1 VTAGVPPEATI
12 LQEGQMTV
20 ATAKLDTSHASFR
33 EAGYWLDKTVDQLL
47 AEAAA
52 RSPDKIAIVADRAN
66 RERAPRLTYRELE
79 NLADRA
85 ASSLLRLGIERG
97 DIVTV
102 QLPNWWE
109 FVVIAFACSRI
120 GAVMNPVM
128 PILRERELTYILNFC
143 QAKVFIVPKI
153 YRGFDYAAMAQGM
166 RADLPHLKQV
176 IVVDGEG
183 ETSFERM
190 LLSSEPDKLPPGL
203 RPDDMAVLMF
213 TSGTTGEPKGVMH
226 TSNSLIACCK
236 ALSER
241 FGLDSS
247 DVLLV
252 ASPVGHMTGY
262 AAIVLLSVYLGGTMI
277 LQDIWEAKR
286 GVSLMAREGVT
297 YTAASTPFLSDICD
311 VVKAGAPHPKNLR
324 SFLCGGAPI
333 PSVLIERAADELGLK
348 VCSLW
353 GMTEVLSGTL
363 TEPARAAEKSAST
376 DGRSL
381 EGMEVRI
388 VDTEGRPVPAGQS
401 GRLLVRGAQMF
412 KGYYKRPELPTFDS
426 DGWFD
431 SGDLAYMDNDGYIR
445 ISGRVKDILIR
456 GGENVPVAEIEN
468 LLYKHPAV
476 AAVAVVG
483 FPDARL
489 GERGCAFIVPR
500 DGSTIDLA
508 AVRTYLSDAKMA
520 KQFWPERVEV
530 VAELPRT
537 ASGKIQK
544 FKLREIATTFAETK

>member
-1 VTAGVPPEATI
+1 
-12 LQEGQMTV
+12 MTV
-20 ATAKLDTSHASFR
+20 AAAKLDTSHASFR
-33 EAGYWLDKTVDQLL
+33 EAGYWLDKTIDQLL
-47 AEAAA
+47 TEATAKT
-52 RSPDKIAIVADRAN
+52 PDKVAIVADRAD
-66 RERAPRLTYRELE
+66 REQAPRLTYRELE
-79 NLADRA
+79 ALADRA
-85 ASSLLRLGIERG
+85 ANSLQRFGVARG

-109 FVVIAFACSRI
+109 FVVTAFACSKI

-128 PILRERELTYILNFC
+128 PILRERELLYILNFC
-143 QAKVFIVPKI
+143 QAKVFIVPKS
-153 YRGFDYAAMAQGM
+153 YRGFDYAAMARDM
-166 RADLPHLKQV
+166 RADLPHLKHV

-183 ETSFERM
+183 DTSFERM
-190 LLSSEPDKLPPGL
+190 LLSSEADKLPCGL

-236 ALSER
+236 ALSGR

-277 LQDIWEAKR
+277 LQDVWEARR
-286 GVSLMAREGVT
+286 GVGLMAREGVT

-311 VVKAGAPHPKNLR
+311 AVNTGAAQPKGLR

-363 TEPARAAEKSAST
+363 TEPARAADKSATT

-381 EGMEVRI
+381 EGMEIRI
-388 VDTEGRPVPAGQS
+388 VDLEGRPVPPGQS

-412 KGYYKRPELPTFDS
+412 KGYYKRPELPTFDG

-431 SGDLAYMDNDGYIR
+431 SGDLAYMDRDGYIR

-456 GGENVPVAEIEN
+456 GGENVPVVEIEN

-476 AAVAVVG
+476 AAVALVG
-483 FPDARL
+483 IPDARL

-500 DGSTIDLA
+500 SGSAIDLA
-508 AVRTYLSDAKMA
+508 TVQAYLSEARMA

-544 FKLREIATTFAETK
+544 FKLREIAAAFADAK

>member
-1 VTAGVPPEATI
+1 MTAAAVKRDA
-12 LQEGQMTV
+12 
-20 ATAKLDTSHASFR
+20 SHERFR

-47 AEAAA
+47 TEAVAK
-52 RSPDKIAIVADRAN
+52 SPNKVSIVADRAD
-66 RERAPRLTYRELE
+66 RAQSRRLTYKELDD
-79 NLADRA
+79 LAHRA
-85 ASSLLRLGIERG
+85 ATSLLRLGVGRG
-97 DIVTV
+97 DVVTV

-109 FVVIAFACSRI
+109 FVVTAFACSKI

-128 PILRERELTYILNFC
+128 PILRERELTYILKFC
-143 QAKVFIVPKI
+143 NAKVFIVPKA

-166 RADLPHLKQV
+166 RGDLPDLKQV
-176 IVVDGEG
+176 IVVDDEG
-183 ETSFERM
+183 ESSFERM
-190 LLSSEPDKLPPGL
+190 LLAAEPEKLPSGVG
-203 RPDDMAVLMF
+203 PDDMSVIMF

-236 ALSER
+236 ALTTR

-277 LQDIWEAKR
+277 LQDVWEPKH
-286 GVSLMAREGVT
+286 GVDLMSQEGVT
-297 YTAASTPFLSDICD
+297 YTAASTPFLSDICE
-311 VVKAGAPHPKNLR
+311 VVKAGAPRPKSLR

-333 PSVLIERAADELGLK
+333 PSVLIERAANELSLK

-363 TEPARAAEKSAST
+363 TEPSRAAEKSAST
-376 DGRSL
+376 DGRPQD
-381 EGMEVRI
+381 GMEVRI
-388 VDTEGRPVPAGQS
+388 VDFDGKLLPAGQS
-401 GRLLVRGAQMF
+401 GRLLVRGSQMF
-412 KGYYKRPELPTFDS
+412 KGYYKRPDLQTFDGE
-426 DGWFD
+426 GWFD
-431 SGDLAYMDNDGYIR
+431 SGDLAYMDEDGYIR

-456 GGENVPVAEIEN
+456 GGENVPVVEIEN

-476 AAVAVVG
+476 AGVAVVG

-489 GERGCAFIVPR
+489 GERGCAFVVTRP
-500 DGSTIDLA
+500 GATIDLA
-508 AVRTYLSDAKMA
+508 AVQNYLGDAKMA

-530 VAELPRT
+530 VTELPRT

-544 FKLREIATTFAETK
+544 FKLKEIAAAFANAK

>member
-1 VTAGVPPEATI
+1 
-12 LQEGQMTV
+12 MTV
-20 ATAKLDTSHASFR
+20 AAARNDASYANFR

-47 AEAAA
+47 TEAVA
-52 RSPDKIAIVADRAN
+52 RAPDKVAIVADRAD
-66 RERAPRLTYRELE
+66 REQAPRFTYKELE
-79 NLADRA
+79 ELADRA
-85 ASSLLRLGIERG
+85 ASSLVRLGVGRG
-97 DIVTV
+97 DVVTV

-109 FVVIAFACSRI
+109 FVVTAFACSKI

-128 PILRERELTYILNFC
+128 PILRERELLYILNFC
-143 QAKVFIVPKI
+143 QAKVFIVPKA
-153 YRGFDYAAMAQGM
+153 YRGFDYGAMALAM
-166 RADLPHLKQV
+166 RADLPHLKHV
-176 IVVDGEG
+176 IVADGED
-183 ETSFERM
+183 ETSFDRT
-190 LLSSEPDKLPPGL
+190 LLAAEPDRLPPGL

-236 ALSER
+236 ALSGR
-241 FGLDSS
+241 FGLDST

-277 LQDIWEAKR
+277 LQDIWEARR
-286 GVSLMAREGVT
+286 GVGLMAREGVT

-311 VVKAGAPHPKNLR
+311 AVQAGAPQPKSLR

-333 PSVLIERAADELGLK
+333 PSVLIDRAAEELGLK

-363 TEPARAAEKSAST
+363 TEPARAAEKSAGT

-381 EGMEVRI
+381 EGMEVKV
-388 VDTEGRPVPAGQS
+388 VDTEGKVLPPGES

-412 KGYYKRPELPTFDS
+412 KGYYKRPELQTFDS
-426 DGWFD
+426 EGWFD
-431 SGDLAYMDNDGYIR
+431 SGDLAYMDKEGYIR

-456 GGENVPVAEIEN
+456 GGENVPVVEIEN

-476 AAVAVVG
+476 SAVAVVG
-483 FPDARL
+483 FPDSRL

-500 DGSTIDLA
+500 EGSRIDLA
-508 AVRTYLSDAKMA
+508 AVQAYLGEAKMA

-544 FKLREIATTFAETK
+544 FKLRELAADLGNAR

>member
-226 TSNSLIACCK
+226 TSNSLTACCK
-236 ALSER
+236 ALSGR
-241 FGLDSS
+241 FGLDST

-500 DGSTIDLA
+500 GGSTIDLA

-544 FKLREIATTFAETK
+544 FKLREIATSFAETK

>member
-1 VTAGVPPEATI
+1 MTAA
-12 LQEGQMTV
+12 
-20 ATAKLDTSHASFR
+20 AAKRDSSPASFR
-33 EAGYWLDKTVDQLL
+33 EAGYWLDKSVDQLL
-47 AEAAA
+47 TEAVAKT
-52 RSPDKIAIVADRAN
+52 PDKVSIVADRAD
-66 RERAPRLTYRELE
+66 REQAVRLTYRELE
-79 NLADRA
+79 SRANRA
-85 ASSLLRLGIERG
+85 ATSLLRLGVGRG

-109 FVVIAFACSRI
+109 FVVTAFACSKI

-128 PILRERELTYILNFC
+128 PILRERELVYILNFC
-143 QAKVFIVPKI
+143 KAKVFIVPKT

-166 RADLPHLKQV
+166 RGDLPDLQHV
-176 IVVDGEG
+176 IVVDGDG
-183 ETSFERM
+183 PDSFERA
-190 LLSSEPDKLPPGL
+190 LLASDPGKLPPGL
-203 RPDDMAVLMF
+203 APDDMSVLMF

-236 ALSER
+236 ALTGR

-247 DVLLV
+247 DVMLV

-277 LQDIWEAKR
+277 LQDVWEAKH

-297 YTAASTPFLSDICD
+297 YTAASTPFLGDICEA
-311 VVKAGAPHPKNLR
+311 VKAGAPHPKDLR

-333 PSVLIERAADELGLK
+333 PSVLIERAANELGLK

-353 GMTEVLSGTL
+353 GMTEILSGTL
-363 TEPARAAEKSAST
+363 TEPSRAGEKSATT
-376 DGRSL
+376 DGRAL
-381 EGMEVRI
+381 DGMEVRI
-388 VDTEGRPVPAGQS
+388 VDPDGKPMPAGQS

-412 KGYYKRPELPTFDS
+412 KGYYKRPELQTFDGE
-426 DGWFD
+426 GWFD
-431 SGDLAYMDNDGYIR
+431 SGDLAYMDEDGYIR

-456 GGENVPVAEIEN
+456 GGENVPVVEVEN

-476 AAVAVVG
+476 AAVALVG

-500 DGSTIDLA
+500 PGSTIDLA
-508 AVRTYLSDAKMA
+508 AVQAYLSDCKMA
-520 KQFWPERVEV
+520 KQFWPERVE
-530 VAELPRT
+530 AIADLPRT

-544 FKLREIATTFAETK
+544 FKLKEIAAAFAETK

>member
-1 VTAGVPPEATI
+1 
-12 LQEGQMTV
+12 MTV
-20 ATAKLDTSHASFR
+20 VAAMRDASHAGFR
-33 EAGYWLDKTVDQLL
+33 QAGYWLDKTVDQLL
-47 AEAAA
+47 TEAVA
-52 RSPDKIAIVADRAN
+52 RTPDKIAIVADRAD
-66 RERAPRLTYRELE
+66 RDQAPRFTYRQL
-79 NLADRA
+79 NDLADRA
-85 ASSLLRLGIERG
+85 ASSLLRLGVGRG
-97 DIVTV
+97 DVVTV

-109 FVVIAFACSRI
+109 FVVTAFACSKI

-128 PILRERELTYILNFC
+128 PILRERELLYILNFC
-143 QAKVFIVPKI
+143 EAKVFIVPKT

-166 RADLPHLKQV
+166 RAELPHLKHV
-176 IVVDGEG
+176 IVADGEG
-183 ETSFERM
+183 EAGFERM
-190 LLSSEPDKLPPGL
+190 LLSSEPTALAPGL
-203 RPDDMAVLMF
+203 GPDDMAVLMF

-236 ALSER
+236 ALSGR
-241 FGLDSS
+241 FGLDAG

-277 LQDIWEAKR
+277 LQDVWEARR
-286 GVSLMAREGVT
+286 GVDLMARERVT
-297 YTAASTPFLSDICD
+297 YTAASTPFLGDICEA
-311 VVKAGAPHPKNLR
+311 VKAGAPQPSSLR

-363 TEPARAAEKSAST
+363 TEPTRAAEKSAST

-388 VDTEGRPVPAGQS
+388 VDTEGRAVPAGES

-412 KGYYKRPELPTFDS
+412 KGYYKRPELRTFDS

-431 SGDLAYMDNDGYIR
+431 SGDLAYMDKDGYIR
-445 ISGRVKDILIR
+445 ISGRLKDILIR
-456 GGENVPVAEIEN
+456 GGENVPVVEIEN

-483 FPDARL
+483 IPDARL

-500 DGSTIDLA
+500 SGSTIDLT
-508 AVRTYLSDAKMA
+508 AVQAYLGEARMA
-520 KQFWPERVEV
+520 KQFWPERIEL
-530 VAELPRT
+530 VADLPRT

-544 FKLREIATTFAETK
+544 FKLREIAASFAAAN

>member
-1 VTAGVPPEATI
+1 
-12 LQEGQMTV
+12 MTV
-20 ATAKLDTSHASFR
+20 AAAIRDTSHANFR
-33 EAGYWLDKTVDQLL
+33 QAGYWLDKTVDQLL
-47 AEAAA
+47 TEAVA
-52 RSPDKIAIVADRAN
+52 RAPDKVAIAADRAD
-66 RERAPRLTYRELE
+66 RDQAPRFTYRELDD
-79 NLADRA
+79 LANRA
-85 ASSLLRLGIERG
+85 ASSLLRLGVGRG
-97 DIVTV
+97 DVVTV

-109 FVVIAFACSRI
+109 FVVTAFACSKI

-128 PILRERELTYILNFC
+128 PILRERELLYILNFC
-143 QAKVFIVPKI
+143 QAKVFIVPKT

-166 RADLPHLKQV
+166 RAELPHLKHV
-176 IVVDGEG
+176 IVADGKG
-183 ETSFERM
+183 DTGFERM
-190 LLSSEPDKLPPGL
+190 LLSSEADELQPGL

-236 ALSER
+236 ALSGR

-262 AAIVLLSVYLGGTMI
+262 AAIVLLSIYLGGTMI

-311 VVKAGAPHPKNLR
+311 AVKGGSPQPKCLR

-333 PSVLIERAADELGLK
+333 PSVLIERAAGELGLK

-363 TEPARAAEKSAST
+363 TEPSRAAEKSAST

-388 VDTEGRPVPAGQS
+388 VDTEGNPVPAGEP

-431 SGDLAYMDNDGYIR
+431 PA
-445 ISGRVKDILIR
+445 ISLTWTRMGTS
-456 GGENVPVAEIEN
+456 
-468 LLYKHPAV
+468 
-476 AAVAVVG
+476 G
-483 FPDARL
+483 FP
-489 GERGCAFIVPR
+489 
-500 DGSTIDLA
+500 
-508 AVRTYLSDAKMA
+508 
-520 KQFWPERVEV
+520 
-530 VAELPRT
+530 AE
-537 ASGKIQK
+537 
-544 FKLREIATTFAETK
+544 

>member
-1 VTAGVPPEATI
+1 
-12 LQEGQMTV
+12 MTM
-20 ATAKLDTSHASFR
+20 AAAKLGTSHASFR

-47 AEAAA
+47 AEAATKA
-52 RSPDKIAIVADRAN
+52 PDKVAIVADRAD
-66 RERAPRLTYRELE
+66 REQAPRFTYRELE
-79 NLADRA
+79 SLVGRA
-85 ASSLLRLGIERG
+85 ASSLLRLGVGRG
-97 DIVTV
+97 DVVTV

-109 FVVIAFACSRI
+109 FVVIAFACSKI

-143 QAKVFIVPKI
+143 QAKVFIVPKT

-183 ETSFERM
+183 EASFDRM
-190 LLSSEPDKLPPGL
+190 LLSSEPDELPPGL

-236 ALSER
+236 ALSGR

-286 GVSLMAREGVT
+286 GVGLMARESVT

-311 VVKAGAPHPKNLR
+311 AVKAGAPHPKSLR

-333 PSVLIERAADELGLK
+333 PSVLIERAANELGLK

-363 TEPARAAEKSAST
+363 TEPARAAEKSAAT

-388 VDTEGRPVPAGQS
+388 VDAEGRPAPAGQS

-412 KGYYKRPELPTFDS
+412 KGYYKRPELPTFDG

-500 DGSTIDLA
+500 GGSTIDLA

-544 FKLREIATTFAETK
+544 FKLREIATSFAETK

>member
-1 VTAGVPPEATI
+1 
-12 LQEGQMTV
+12 MT
-20 ATAKLDTSHASFR
+20 ATAVKRDASHARFR

-47 AEAAA
+47 AEAVAS
-52 RSPDKIAIVADRAN
+52 SPNKVSIVADRAD
-66 RERAPRLTYRELE
+66 RAQSRRLTYKELDG
-79 NLADRA
+79 LANRA
-85 ASSLLRLGIERG
+85 ATSLLRLGVGRG
-97 DIVTV
+97 DVVTV

-109 FVVIAFACSRI
+109 FVVTAFACSKI

-128 PILRERELTYILNFC
+128 PILRERELTYILKFC
-143 QAKVFIVPKI
+143 NTKIFIVPKT
-153 YRGFDYAAMAQGM
+153 YRGFDYVTMAQGM
-166 RADLPHLKQV
+166 RSDLPDLKQV
-176 IVVDGEG
+176 IVVDGDSES
-183 ETSFERM
+183 SFDRM
-190 LLSSEPDKLPPGL
+190 LLSEAPGKLPAGAD
-203 RPDDMAVLMF
+203 PDDMSVIMF

-236 ALSER
+236 ALTNR

-277 LQDIWEAKR
+277 LQDVWEAKH
-286 GVSLMAREGVT
+286 GVELMSQESVT
-297 YTAASTPFLSDICD
+297 YTAASTPFLSDICEA
-311 VVKAGAPHPKNLR
+311 VKAGAPHPKSLR

-333 PSVLIERAADELGLK
+333 PSVLIERAANELTLK

-363 TEPARAAEKSAST
+363 TEPSRAAEKSAST
-376 DGRSL
+376 DGRPQD
-381 EGMEVRI
+381 GMEI
-388 VDTEGRPVPAGQS
+388 VIADFDGKLLPAGQS
-401 GRLLVRGAQMF
+401 GRLLVRGSQMF
-412 KGYYKRPELPTFDS
+412 KGYYKRPDLQTFDA

-431 SGDLAYMDNDGYIR
+431 SGDLAYMDEDGYIR

-456 GGENVPVAEIEN
+456 GGENVPVVEIEN
-468 LLYKHPAV
+468 LLYKHPSV
-476 AAVAVVG
+476 GAVAVVG

-500 DGSTIDLA
+500 PGTSIDLA
-508 AVRTYLSDAKMA
+508 AVQSYLSNAKMA
-520 KQFWPERVEV
+520 KQFWPERVEI

-544 FKLREIATTFAETK
+544 FKLKEIATAFAGTK

>member
-1 VTAGVPPEATI
+1 
-12 LQEGQMTV
+12 MTV
-20 ATAKLDTSHASFR
+20 AALRDPSHANFR
-33 EAGYWLDKTVDQLL
+33 ESGYWLDKTVDQLL
-47 AEAAA
+47 SEAAA
-52 RSPDKIAIVADRAN
+52 KAPDKVAIIADRAD
-66 RERAPRLTYRELE
+66 RDQAHRFTYRDLE
-79 NLADRA
+79 KLAERA
-85 ASSLLRLGIERG
+85 ASSLVRLGVGRG
-97 DIVTV
+97 DVVTV

-109 FVVIAFACSRI
+109 FVVTAFACSKI

-143 QAKVFIVPKI
+143 QAKVFIVPKT

-183 ETSFERM
+183 DTSFERV
-190 LLSSEPDKLPPGL
+190 LLSTEAAELPAGL
-203 RPDDMAVLMF
+203 QPDDMAVLMF

-236 ALSER
+236 ALTGR

-277 LQDIWEAKR
+277 LQDVWEAKH
-286 GVSLMAREGVT
+286 GVSLMASESVT

-311 VVKAGAPHPKNLR
+311 AVKAGSPHPKSLR

-333 PSVLIERAADELGLK
+333 PSVLIQRAADELGLT

-376 DGRSL
+376 DGRAQD
-381 EGMEVRI
+381 GMEVRI
-388 VDTEGRPVPAGQS
+388 VDTAGNLLPAGQP

-412 KGYYKRPELPTFDS
+412 KGYYKRPELPTFDN

-431 SGDLAYMDNDGYIR
+431 SGDLAYMDEDGYIR

-456 GGENVPVAEIEN
+456 GGENVPVVEIEN

-483 FPDARL
+483 IPDARL

-500 DGSTIDLA
+500 TGGTIDLA
-508 AVRTYLSDAKMA
+508 AVQAYLGEAKMA

-530 VAELPRT
+530 VADLPRT

-544 FKLREIATTFAETK
+544 FKLRELAAAFAGAN

>member
-1 VTAGVPPEATI
+1 MTAA
-12 LQEGQMTV
+12 
-20 ATAKLDTSHASFR
+20 AAKRDSSPASFR
-33 EAGYWLDKTVDQLL
+33 EAGYWLDKSVDQLL
-47 AEAAA
+47 TEAVAKT
-52 RSPDKIAIVADRAN
+52 PDKVSIVADRAD
-66 RERAPRLTYRELE
+66 REQAVRLTFRELE
-79 NLADRA
+79 SRANRA
-85 ASSLLRLGIERG
+85 ATSLLRLGVGRG

-109 FVVIAFACSRI
+109 FVVTAFACSKI

-128 PILRERELTYILNFC
+128 PILRERELVYILNFC
-143 QAKVFIVPKI
+143 KAKVFIVPKT

-166 RADLPHLKQV
+166 RGDLPDLQHV
-176 IVVDGEG
+176 IIVDGDG
-183 ETSFERM
+183 PDSFERA
-190 LLSSEPDKLPPGL
+190 LLASDPGKLPPGL
-203 RPDDMAVLMF
+203 APDDMSVLMF

-236 ALSER
+236 ALTGR

-247 DVLLV
+247 DVMLV

-277 LQDIWEAKR
+277 LQDVWEAKH

-297 YTAASTPFLSDICD
+297 YTAASTPFLGDICEA
-311 VVKAGAPHPKNLR
+311 VKAGAPHPKDLR

-333 PSVLIERAADELGLK
+333 PSVLIERAANELGLK

-353 GMTEVLSGTL
+353 GMTEILSGTL
-363 TEPARAAEKSAST
+363 TEPSRAGEKSATT
-376 DGRSL
+376 DGRAQD
-381 EGMEVRI
+381 GMEVRI
-388 VDTEGRPVPAGQS
+388 VDLDGRPLPAGQS

-412 KGYYKRPELPTFDS
+412 KGYYKRPELHTFDS
-426 DGWFD
+426 EGWFD
-431 SGDLAYMDNDGYIR
+431 SGDLAYMDEDGYIR

-456 GGENVPVAEIEN
+456 GGENVPVVEVEN

-476 AAVAVVG
+476 AAVALVG

-500 DGSTIDLA
+500 PGSTIDLA
-508 AVRTYLSDAKMA
+508 AVQAYLSDCKMA
-520 KQFWPERVEV
+520 KQFWPERVE
-530 VAELPRT
+530 AITDLPRT

-544 FKLREIATTFAETK
+544 FKLKEIAAAFAETK

>member
-1 VTAGVPPEATI
+1 
-12 LQEGQMTV
+12 MTV
-20 ATAKLDTSHASFR
+20 AATVRDAPHASFR

-47 AEAAA
+47 TEAAA
-52 RSPDKIAIVADRAN
+52 QAPDKVAIVADRAD
-66 RERAPRLTYRELE
+66 REQARRFTYRELE
-79 NLADRA
+79 KLAERA
-85 ASSLLRLGIERG
+85 ASALLRLGVGRG
-97 DIVTV
+97 DVVTV

-109 FVVIAFACSRI
+109 FVVTAFACSKI

-128 PILRERELTYILNFC
+128 PILRERELLYILNFC
-143 QAKVFIVPKI
+143 QAKVFVVPKT

-166 RADLPHLKQV
+166 RAELPHLKHV
-176 IVVDGEG
+176 IVADGEG

-190 LLSSEPDKLPPGL
+190 LLSSEADKLPAGL
-203 RPDDMAVLMF
+203 SPDDMAVLMF

-226 TSNSLIACCK
+226 TSNSLVACCK
-236 ALSER
+236 ALSGR
-241 FGLDSS
+241 FGLDTS

-262 AAIVLLSVYLGGTMI
+262 AAIVLLSVYLRGTMI
-277 LQDIWEAKR
+277 LQDVWEAKR
-286 GVSLMAREGVT
+286 GVGLMAREGVT

-311 VVKAGAPHPKNLR
+311 AVKAGAPQPTSLR

-333 PSVLIERAADELGLK
+333 PSVLIEQAAAELGLT

-363 TEPARAAEKSAST
+363 TEPVRAAEKSAGT
-376 DGRSL
+376 DGRPL

-388 VDTEGRPVPAGQS
+388 VDAEGRPSPTGEP

-412 KGYYKRPELPTFDS
+412 KGYYKRSELTTFDHE
-426 DGWFD
+426 GWFD
-431 SGDLAYMDNDGYIR
+431 SGDLAYMDKDGYIR

-456 GGENVPVAEIEN
+456 GGENVPIVEIEN

-483 FPDARL
+483 FPDSRL

-500 DGSTIDLA
+500 SGTTIDLA
-508 AVRTYLSDAKMA
+508 TVQVYLGEARMA

-530 VAELPRT
+530 VDELPRT

-544 FKLREIATTFAETK
+544 FKLREIAAAFADVK

>member
-1 VTAGVPPEATI
+1 MTAGVQPEATI
-12 LQEGQMTV
+12 LQEGQMTM
-20 ATAKLDTSHASFR
+20 AAAKLETSHASFR

-47 AEAAA
+47 TEAA
-52 RSPDKIAIVADRAN
+52 SKTPDKVAIVADRAD
-66 RERAPRLTYRELE
+66 RDQAPRFTYRELE
-79 NLADRA
+79 SLVDRA
-85 ASSLLRLGIERG
+85 ASSLIRLGVGRG

-109 FVVIAFACSRI
+109 FVVTAFACSKI

-143 QAKVFIVPKI
+143 EAKVFIVPKI
-153 YRGFDYAAMAQGM
+153 YRGFDYAAMAHAM

-190 LLSSEPDKLPPGL
+190 LLSSEAEKLPSGL

-236 ALSER
+236 ALSGR
-241 FGLDSS
+241 FGLDPS

-286 GVSLMAREGVT
+286 GVGLMACEGVT

-311 VVKAGAPHPKNLR
+311 AVKAGAPHPKSLR

-333 PSVLIERAADELGLK
+333 PSVLIARAAEELGLK

-500 DGSTIDLA
+500 GGSTIDLA

-544 FKLREIATTFAETK
+544 FKLREIATSFAETK

>member
-1 VTAGVPPEATI
+1 MSAA
-12 LQEGQMTV
+12 
-20 ATAKLDTSHASFR
+20 AAKRDTSPASFR

-47 AEAAA
+47 TEAVAKA
-52 RSPDKIAIVADRAN
+52 PDKVSIVADRAD
-66 RERAPRLTYRELE
+66 REQALRLTYKELE
-79 NLADRA
+79 NRANRA
-85 ASSLLRLGIERG
+85 ATSLLRLGVGRG

-109 FVVIAFACSRI
+109 FVVTAFACSKI

-128 PILRERELTYILNFC
+128 PILRERELVYILNFC
-143 QAKVFIVPKI
+143 KAKVFIVPKV

-166 RADLPHLKQV
+166 RGDLPDLQHV
-176 IVVDGEG
+176 IVVDGDG
-183 ETSFERM
+183 PDSFERA
-190 LLSSEPDKLPPGL
+190 LLASDPGKLPAGL
-203 RPDDMAVLMF
+203 APDDMSVLMF

-236 ALSER
+236 ALTGR

-277 LQDIWEAKR
+277 LQDVWEAKH
-286 GVSLMAREGVT
+286 GVSLMASEGVT
-297 YTAASTPFLSDICD
+297 YTAASTPFLSDICEA
-311 VVKAGAPHPKNLR
+311 VKAGAPQPKSLR

-333 PSVLIERAADELGLK
+333 PSVLIERAANELGLK

-353 GMTEVLSGTL
+353 GMTEILSGTL
-363 TEPARAAEKSAST
+363 TEPSRAGEKSATT
-376 DGRSL
+376 DGRAQD
-381 EGMEVRI
+381 GMEVRI
-388 VDTEGRPVPAGQS
+388 VDLDGKPVPAGQS

-412 KGYYKRPELPTFDS
+412 KGYYKRPELQTFDS
-426 DGWFD
+426 EGWFD
-431 SGDLAYMDNDGYIR
+431 SGDLAYMDEDGYIR

-456 GGENVPVAEIEN
+456 GGENVPVVEVEN

-476 AAVAVVG
+476 AAVALVG

-500 DGSTIDLA
+500 PGSTIDLA
-508 AVRTYLSDAKMA
+508 AVQAYLSDCKMA
-520 KQFWPERVEV
+520 KQFWPERVE
-530 VAELPRT
+530 AIADLPRT

-544 FKLREIATTFAETK
+544 FKLKEIAAAFAETK